1 MIKSDI
7 LFFRRAGRKLF
18 FSPQAR
24 VAFFSALLFGL
35 FSHGMG
41 LFNKLSHQDDI
52 ANLFGFGATITS
64 GRWMLHLF
72 AWMEGL
78 LFGTGNASLP
88 LYNGLLSI
96 FCVGVSCALLV
107 HLLRI
112 RNPVY
117 CALLSCLMV
126 AFPVMT
132 ALFSYMFTSHP
143 YMLGFLMM
151 VLSGCLICRGTS
163 WRIRLFAVLLG
174 GASVGVY
181 QAFLPV
187 LLAILLIDDIL
198 TLKKEESAGTFLRR
212 AGIQALCLAGI
223 LLVYFAANR
232 FFLYRFHLTLT
243 SYQGIDRMGMMSV
256 PTFLKRVGTA
266 YRVFFFP
273 PRNVAED
280 MYPGTLFYLYV
291 LMLAA
296 NGLLALLRVIRLGKE
311 NRINA
316 VFLGILYALVP
327 LGCQFI
333 YVMSEDVHGLMVFGQ
348 AMQFA
353 LLIAQL
359 AEWETRSDPAA
370 GLKRNGL
377 PLIRKKTGNGR
388 AFPGKQV
395 VSLTASVL
403 LAAACIMYARF
414 DNQCYLKDTLQQ
426 QEATSY
432 YTTVITQ
439 IKSQE
444 GYTPDTKICFV
455 NDWSEF
461 DPTIYN
467 LPEMDFIRLNLY
479 GRDTTNY
486 IHIAKEFFMRVW
498 CGFEANWYWG
508 EDPAGWPEVQA
519 MPEYPADGSIQMIR
533 DVLIVKF

>member
-1 MIKSDI
+1 MRSDW
-7 LFFRRAGRKLF
+7 LFLRRACRKLF

-24 VAFFSALLFGL
+24 IAFFSALLFGL

-64 GRWMLHLF
+64 GRWMLHVF

-96 FCVGVSCALLV
+96 LCVGVSCALLV
-107 HLLRI
+107 CLLRI
-112 RNPVY
+112 RNPVS

-143 YMLGFLMM
+143 YMIGFLMM

-163 WRIRLFAVLLG
+163 WRIRVFAAFLG
-174 GASVGVY
+174 GASIGVY

-187 LLAILLIDDIL
+187 LLAILLIDDVL
-198 TLKKEESAGTFLRR
+198 TLQKEEPAGVFLRR
-212 AGIQALCLAGI
+212 AGIQALCVAGA
-223 LLVYFAANR
+223 LLVYFAASR
-232 FFLYRFHLTLT
+232 FFLERFHLTLT

-280 MYPGTLFYLYV
+280 MYPGTLYYLYE

-296 NGLLALLRVIRLGKE
+296 NVLLALFRVIRMGKT
-311 NRINA
+311 NPAGA
-316 VFLGILYALVP
+316 VFTGILYALIP

-333 YVMSEDVHGLMVFGQ
+333 HIMSDDVHGLMVFGQ

-359 AEWETRSDPAA
+359 DEWETRTDRAA
-370 GLKRNGL
+370 GAKRGKN
-377 PLIRKKTGNGR
+377 PLLRTKTGKGR
-388 AFPGKQV
+388 AASGKQI
-395 VSLTASVL
+395 VSLAASVL

-426 QEATSY
+426 QEAMSY
-432 YTTVITQ
+432 YTTLITR

-444 GYTPDTKICFV
+444 GYTPDTQICFV

-467 LPEMDFIRLNLY
+467 LPEMDFIHLNLY
-479 GRDTTNY
+479 GRDTTEY
-486 IHIAKEFFMRVW
+486 IHIAKEFFMRAW

-508 EDPAGWPEVQA
+508 EEPDGWPEVQA